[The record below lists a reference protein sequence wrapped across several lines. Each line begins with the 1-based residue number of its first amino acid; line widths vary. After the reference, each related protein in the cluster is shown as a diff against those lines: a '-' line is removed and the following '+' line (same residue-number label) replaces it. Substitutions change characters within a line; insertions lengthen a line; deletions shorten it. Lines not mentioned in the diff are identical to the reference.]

1 MPNEN
6 TFWDGGSKTMF
17 FTGLFLGIALTAVLA
32 LVFAFG
38 SLFNGKFQLPT
49 AAGNNVV
56 AQQPAAAAPGAQP
69 TPSYGPVKAF
79 DAKIDHV
86 IGKSSAK
93 ITMIEYSDFQCPF
106 CQRHEPTLKQLL
118 TQYPND
124 VKLVF
129 RHYPLSQ
136 IHPNAEKAAEAS
148 ECVAKIGGNDK
159 FWQMHD
165 KLFENQAT
173 LGADTYKRL
182 AGEVGVD
189 VAKFTACLDSGEMA
203 ARVALDTASG
213 NDAGVSGTPATF
225 VNGTML
231 EGAQDVSAFQTEIN
245 KILGK

>member
-1 MPNEN
+1 MSNEN

-32 LVFAFG
+32 LVFAFN
-38 SLFNGKFQLPT
+38 SLMGGKFPV
-49 AAGNNVV
+49 AVGAGAV
-56 AQQPAAAAPGAQP
+56 AQPSQPTQPNQPAPN
-69 TPSYGPVKAF
+69 YGPVKEL
-79 DAKIDHV
+79 DAKVDHV
-86 IGKSSAK
+86 LGKANAK
-93 ITMIEYSDFQCPF
+93 ITMIEYSDFQCPY
-106 CQRHEPTLKQLL
+106 CSRHLPTIKQIMA
-118 TQYPND
+118 QYPND
-124 VKLVF
+124 VKLVY

-136 IHPNAEKAAEAS
+136 IHPNAQKAAEAS

-173 LGADTYKRL
+173 LGTDTYKRL

-189 VAKFTACLDSGEMA
+189 VAKFTTCLDSGEMA
-203 ARVALDTASG
+203 GRVAQDVTSG

-231 EGAQDVSAFQTEIN
+231 EGAQPVTAFQAEISR
-245 KILGK
+245 ILGK

>member
-1 MPNEN
+1 MPTEN

-32 LVFAFG
+32 LVFAFNTFFG
-38 SLFNGKFQLPT
+38 GKFPV
-49 AAGNNVV
+49 AAGAGAV
-56 AQQPAAAAPGAQP
+56 AAQPNQPTLPNQPAPN
-69 TPSYGPVKAF
+69 YGPVKEL
-79 DAKIDHV
+79 DAKVDHV
-86 IGKSSAK
+86 LGKANAK

-106 CQRHEPTLKQLL
+106 CSRHLPTLKQIMA
-118 TQYPND
+118 QYPND
-124 VKLVF
+124 VKLVY

-136 IHPNAEKAAEAS
+136 IHPNAQKAAEAS

-165 KLFENQAT
+165 KLFENQTT
-173 LGADTYKRL
+173 LGTDTYKRL

-203 ARVALDTASG
+203 GRVAADTASG

-225 VNGTML
+225 VNGTLL
-231 EGAQDVSAFQTEIN
+231 EGAQDVTAFQAEISR
-245 KILGK
+245 ILGK